1 MSVCNIFI
9 LRKLSSVVVVSLRIS
24 VNTGVNLRLIVDEN
38 EVLVGTVGEVVG
50 FEDANVG
57 MAVTGGVRLTSFV
70 KELCGVVVVDVD
82 VGVVVV
88 DVNVSLVVVDV
99 DVGLVVVDLCDVV
112 VEVVL
117 GVVVVDVGM
126 ITLVVVVGLVV
137 VEVVVVVVVVV
148 VGVVVVDVVV
158 LLVMA
163 ELTIEGVI
171 VVIRMVS
178 FGSTT
183 WFESVGLT
191 SAENKDQRSFSQRR
205 SVQNKYKYN
214 ENYVK

>member
-70 KELCGVVVVDVD
+70 KELCGVVEVD
-82 VGVVVV
+82 VVVV
-88 DVNVSLVVVDV
+88 DVDVSLVVVDV

-126 ITLVVVVGLVV
+126 IALVVVVGLVV
-137 VEVVVVVVVVV
+137 AEVVVVVVVVV